1 MQEHKQLILVIY
13 VLQVL
18 LQNDTKRSEE
28 LKNKYRL
35 PNKFKRDDKIDVD
48 TNNTNTTDS
57 EAQQEAINQQQKYF
71 KKLETRCE
79 SKRSKYVP

>member
-1 MQEHKQLILVIY
+1 MQVHKQFLLAIY
-13 VLQVL
+13 VL

-35 PNKFKRDDKIDVD
+35 PKKFKRENKIDSD
-48 TNNTNTTDS
+48 TDNTNTTDN
-57 EAQQEAINQQQKYF
+57 EAQQEAINQQQKYY

-79 SKRSKYVP
+79 SK